1 LARTYPTLA
10 PHLKGIHLSLDSWSP
25 WRKEDGWKL
34 TLAEIRVLLEER
46 GEGQGIYSE
55 SGEKAPTRVEWV
67 PRLKDDVESLMRFMH
82 MKTLPKPVARP
93 PRKAT
98 VVYSF
103 GDASGSGFRSSLA
116 IGDSIH
122 YQSGQ
127 WRPKINQESSNFRE
141 LSNIFNSLE
150 IAHSQGVLENTE
162 VFMFM
167 DNNTA
172 KAAIFKEVSKSR
184 KVFDLVL

>member
-1 LARTYPTLA
+1 M
-10 PHLKGIHLSLDSWSP
+10 
-25 WRKEDGWKL
+25 
-34 TLAEIRVLLEER
+34 LLEER

-141 LSNIFNSLE
+141 LSNIVNSLE
-150 IAHSQGVLENTE
+150 IAHSQGLLENTE
-162 VFMFM
+162 VFMF
-167 DNNTA
+167 
-172 KAAIFKEVSKSR
+172 IQPRQPYSKKCPSLESFLTWY
-184 KVFDLVL
+184 FDYKPYRCTTGWSFITFMSQEEG